1 VEGEFYLGYLT
12 SEVIDVNRLLVD
24 RQNTS
29 VGGTVIFLGTVRE
42 LNSENIRLLQLN
54 YEAYETM
61 AEEIFSEIETEAR
74 KKWEVEKITVLHR
87 IGTLSVGE
95 VSVIII
101 VSSKHR
107 KEAFECCSYIID
119 SVKSRVPI
127 WKMEITNK
135 GKKWL
140 GGTLIPPK
148 EK

>member
-1 VEGEFYLGYLT
+1 MEGEFYLGYLT

-42 LNSENIRLLQLN
+42 LNSENIKLLQLN

-61 AEEIFSEIETEAR
+61 AEEIFSEIETEA
-74 KKWEVEKITVLHR
+74 KMKWEIEEVTAIHR
-87 IGTLSVGE
+87 IGTLNMGE

-107 KEAFECCSYIID
+107 KEAFECCRYIID
-119 SVKSRVPI
+119 SVKYRVPI

-140 GGTLIPPK
+140 GGTLIPPT

>member
-12 SEVIDVNRLLVD
+12 SEVIDVHRLLVD

-42 LNSENIRLLQLN
+42 LNSENIKLLQLN

-74 KKWEVEKITVLHR
+74 KKWEIEEITVLHR

>member
-12 SEVIDVNRLLVD
+12 SEVIDVHRLLVD

-42 LNSENIRLLQLN
+42 LNSENIKLLQLN

-61 AEEIFSEIETEAR
+61 AEEIFSEIEIEAR
-74 KKWEVEKITVLHR
+74 KKWEVEEITVLHR

-140 GGTLIPPK
+140 GGTLILPK
-148 EK
+148 DK

>member
-1 VEGEFYLGYLT
+1 MEGEFYLGYLT

-42 LNSENIRLLQLN
+42 LNSENIKLLQLN

-74 KKWEVEKITVLHR
+74 KKWEIEEITVLHR

-101 VSSKHR
+101 ISSKHR
-107 KEAFECCSYIID
+107 KEAFECFRYIID

-127 WKMEITNK
+127 WKMEVTNK